1 MVRHKN
7 LSVSFLNS
15 CKKYEFNNENLK
27 NKLYRENIK
36 QVKVKKEKVI
46 ETTKKEE
53 KDIFIPE
60 EEDTLFWCYII
71 YKYGHSE
78 YEL

>member
-27 NKLYRENIK
+27 SKLYRENII
-36 QVKVKKEKVI
+36 QVKKEKKKVI
-46 ETTKKEE
+46 EKIKNEINKDYFENDNKE
-53 KDIFIPE
+53 KNTVI
-60 EEDTLFWCYII
+60 LSH
-71 YKYGHSE
+71 GSA
-78 YEL
+78 

>member
-36 QVKVKKEKVI
+36 QVKVKKEK
-46 ETTKKEE
+46 
-53 KDIFIPE
+53 
-60 EEDTLFWCYII
+60 
-71 YKYGHSE
+71 
-78 YEL
+78 